1 MEMSR
6 RSGAPRRWARSLARR
21 RSCIQSCRP
30 KPGRTP
36 RGFFFLVVVRLVVDL
51 MGRVVSF
58 MVVKDCVTEK
68 KNERRKSDQDSD
80 PENGTQGPRKKDLS
94 VLRVNH
100 PKIKESFSAAETNPS
115 AVANE
120 TIIHSASICLT
131 HTLHT
136 TSNAT
141 SLTYTPLLT
150 QSS

>member
-36 RGFFFLVVVRLVVDL
+36 FDFFFLVVVRLVVDL

-68 KNERRKSDQDSD
+68 KMKEEKVIKIQIPKTGRKD
-80 PENGTQGPRKKDLS
+80 PEKGPVCPPRQ
-94 VLRVNH
+94 
-100 PKIKESFSAAETNPS
+100 PS
-115 AVANE
+115 KNQR
-120 TIIHSASICLT
+120 IF
-131 HTLHT
+131 
-136 TSNAT
+136 
-141 SLTYTPLLT
+141 
-150 QSS
+150 